1 MEYIVIGNLNDGVD
15 VAHELGKL
23 LQVYLLREIELV
35 GKECS
40 R

>member
-23 LQVYLLREIELV
+23 LQVCLSMKL
-35 GKECS
+35 K
-40 R
+40 